1 MSSVNDQITDSIS
14 QNLTLLTGNA
24 APQGVSMVD
33 VVSAES
39 MGIFM
44 HNAVMS
50 QQNSQLT
57 SNASV
62 TATCARML
70 NIQQRETVAEQI
82 PGPPPFMPLTTDS
95 DKTAELVKPTAL
107 LQQAQALVDS
117 ALKSVDKDKDTDTEV
132 EAAIQKMLDSLKATT
147 SQSDDTGGGTDAE
160 KK

>member
-14 QNLTLLTGNA
+14 QNVALLTGNA

-44 HNAVMS
+44 HNAVLS

-62 TATCARML
+62 TAACARML
-70 NIQQRETVAEQI
+70 NIQQRETLTEEI
-82 PGPPPFMPLTTDS
+82 SGPPPFMPLTTDS
-95 DKTAELVKPTAL
+95 DKTAAMTQPKAL

-117 ALKSVDKDKDTDTEV
+117 AMKSVDKDKDTDSEV
-132 EAAIQKMLDSLKATT
+132 EAAIQKMLASLKSTAN
-147 SQSDDTGGGTDAE
+147 QSDDAGGGKDAE